1 MGKKKQLTP
10 EQQERAWKDFND
22 STYNQWGELH
32 RFIVAA
38 PKPVSNST
46 CDFAAH
52 NWQPYL
58 DMLYK
63 FGK

>member
-22 STYNQWGELH
+22 STYNQWGDLA
-32 RFIVAA
+32 RFIEDA

-46 CDFAAH
+46 CDFAAY

>member
-22 STYNQWGELH
+22 STYDQWGNLW
-32 RFIVAA
+32 RFIEAA
-38 PKPVSNST
+38 PKPVSNSV

-52 NWQPYL
+52 NW
-58 DMLYK
+58 
-63 FGK
+63 

>member
-32 RFIVAA
+32 RFIEAA

-52 NWQPYL
+52 NW
-58 DMLYK
+58 
-63 FGK
+63 